1 MRTERPVPT
10 LGDII
15 KLECPDI
22 APGILRA
29 RELRSKVTEVFISS
43 GAPCSSRNTIY
54 RDWPGKS
61 ERVFKWFVL
70 EDGMAIGL
78 QGELGAVSG
87 IARHPY
93 NKIRHIDWNRLRT
106 CRVVHRAGSFT
117 KAGQLLDL
125 TQSAVSRQVAAVEAE
140 LGGDIFLRNNDGL
153 IPTEL
158 GISFLETIDEMWR
171 ALELG
176 LAQLNE
182 MKDEPHGPLTLTT
195 TAGFGSA
202 WLSSRMKRFHDRYPN
217 IEVTLLLIDNAEL
230 DLRQREA
237 DCAIRFQHP
246 TEPRLVRRFI
256 DDFSYHIFG
265 SQEYIERHG
274 MPKSLDDL
282 ENHQLIV
289 YGDGVGQPPI
299 EKINWLLTEGMPPGT
314 MRKAGLRVN
323 SVYGIYRAVESGL
336 GLAAL
341 PFYMSERSAKLIEVL
356 PDIAGPS
363 IPVYFVY
370 PEELGPSRRIAALR
384 DFIVA
389 EIQATWGDLKRQ
401 RLA

>member
-1 MRTERPVPT
+1 MPMEHAVPT
-10 LGDII
+10 LKEII
-15 KLECPDI
+15 QLECPDL
-22 APGILRA
+22 APGVLRA
-29 RELRSKVTEVFISS
+29 RELRTRVTEIFMST
-43 GAPCSSRNTIY
+43 GAPCSSQSAIFRN
-54 RDWPGKS
+54 WPGRS
-61 ERVFKWFVL
+61 GNVFRWFVL
-70 EDGMAIGL
+70 DDGMAIGL
-78 QGELGAVSG
+78 QGAAGAVSG

-93 NKIRHIDWNRLRT
+93 NKIRYMDWNRLRT

-117 KAGQLLDL
+117 KAGQMLDL

-158 GISFLETIDEMWR
+158 GISFLETIDRMWQ

-182 MKDEPHGPLTLTT
+182 LKDDPQGPLTLTT

-256 DDFSYHIFG
+256 DDYSYHIFG
-265 SQEYIERHG
+265 SRDYIERRG
-274 MPKSLDDL
+274 MPTSLEDL

-299 EKINWLLTEGMPPGT
+299 EKINWLLTEGMPAGIT
-314 MRKAGLRVN
+314 RKAGLRVN
-323 SVYGIYRAVESGL
+323 SVYGIYRAVEAGL

-384 DFIVA
+384 DFIIE
-389 EIQATWGDLKRQ
+389 EIRATWGDLKRQ
-401 RLA
+401 KLA

>member
-1 MRTERPVPT
+1 M
-10 LGDII
+10 
-15 KLECPDI
+15 
-22 APGILRA
+22 
-29 RELRSKVTEVFISS
+29 
-43 GAPCSSRNTIY
+43 
-54 RDWPGKS
+54 
-61 ERVFKWFVL
+61 
-70 EDGMAIGL
+70 
-78 QGELGAVSG
+78 
-87 IARHPY
+87 
-93 NKIRHIDWNRLRT
+93 DWNRLRT

-117 KAGQLLDL
+117 KAGQMLNL

-153 IPTEL
+153 VPTEM
-158 GISFLETIDEMWR
+158 GISFLETIDRMWQ

-182 MKDEPHGPLTLTT
+182 LKDDPQGPLTLTT

-202 WLSSRMKRFHDRYPN
+202 WLSSRMKKFNDRYPN
-217 IEVTLLLIDNAEL
+217 IEVTLLLVDNAEL

-256 DDFSYHIFG
+256 DDYSYHIFG
-265 SQEYIERHG
+265 SREYIERRG
-274 MPKSLDDL
+274 MPTSLDDL

-289 YGDGVGQPPI
+289 YGDGIGQPPI
-299 EKINWLLTEGMPPGT
+299 EKINWLLTEGMPEGMT
-314 MRKAGLRVN
+314 RKASLRVN
-323 SVYGIYRAVESGL
+323 SVYGIYRAVEAGL

-384 DFIVA
+384 DFIIE
-389 EIQATWGDLKRQ
+389 EIRATWGDLKRQ
-401 RLA
+401 KLA